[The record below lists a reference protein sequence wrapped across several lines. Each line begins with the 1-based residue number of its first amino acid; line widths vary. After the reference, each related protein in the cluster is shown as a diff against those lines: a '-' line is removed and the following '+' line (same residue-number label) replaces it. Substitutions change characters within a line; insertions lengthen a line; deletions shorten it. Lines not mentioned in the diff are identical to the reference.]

1 MNDIWAISHDP
12 ESPGSDEPWPCIHI
26 PEVASSLIPLVSR
39 GSKIPP
45 SFVELFSRDIPT
57 LPTHLK
63 RVDHI
68 SAFIGIEEVHDYPK
82 YCQVVISDCWWHS
95 VECAVHAYLVQNAKL

>member
-1 MNDIWAISHDP
+1 M
-12 ESPGSDEPWPCIHI
+12 
-26 PEVASSLIPLVSR
+26 
-39 GSKIPP
+39 
-45 SFVELFSRDIPT
+45 ELFSRDIPT

-82 YCQVVISDCWWHS
+82 YCQVVISDCWRHS
-95 VECAVHAYLVQNAKL
+95 VECAVHAYLVQNAKLCNDALADMVALVIIANILING